1 MDRQQQDEKAVN
13 PQIVG
18 REIANR
24 QDPIDPLAVIEQ
36 RNKAFERLITYALG
50 ATKPEHWFDQQGKPY
65 LGAAGSEV
73 VARRCAVRV
82 AGVRRE
88 KTASSDDKGAF
99 YIYVYEGTFS
109 LPGGM
114 DSVEALGTCSSRD
127 SFLGTATKSGR
138 ELSEIDEGNVM
149 KAAYSNMIVNGVTR
163 LLGLRGLSWD
173 TLSKFGIT
181 QDGASKV
188 TYNAGAKGGSAERA
202 LTFRFG
208 RGKDKT
214 PAEVG
219 DEDLIWYAKAFRKD
233 LADPEKAKYKANTE
247 KQLAA
252 VEAEQARRANG
263 ANGAQKPADAPVS
276 LMVRLRALAADYE
289 VPEAE
294 IGNLIKAATGK
305 SKPSELTEE
314 DFAKCEAKFSKAV
327 GNDEEIDRKSV
338 V

>member
-1 MDRQQQDEKAVN
+1 MQDVQDEKSVN
-13 PQIVG
+13 PKIVG
-18 REIANR
+18 REIAQR
-24 QDPIDPLAVIEQ
+24 QDQIDPLAVIEA

-82 AGVRRE
+82 SDVRRE

-127 SFLGTATKSGR
+127 TFLGTETKSGR

-181 QDGASKV
+181 SDGASKV
-188 TYNAGAKGGSAERA
+188 TYNSGAKGGSAERSGGF
-202 LTFRFG
+202 TFPFG
-208 RGKDKT
+208 KAKGKSPSEVDDK
-214 PAEVG
+214 
-219 DEDLIWYAKAFRKD
+219 DLAWYAKTFREN
-233 LADPEKAKYKANTE
+233 LTDPEKAKYKANTE

-263 ANGAQKPADAPVS
+263 SKPADAPVS
-276 LMVRLRALAADYE
+276 MSARIRTLATDYE

-294 IGNLIKAATGK
+294 IGALVKAATGK
-305 SKPSELTEE
+305 TKPSELTEE
-314 DFAKCEAKFSKAV
+314 DFAKCEAAFSKSV
-327 GNDEEIDRKSV
+327 TGGDENDIPF
-338 V
+338 